1 MTNTPE
7 LPKLKDKLQRRE
19 YLEVLRK
26 MTGEQRVV
34 LGFELHDLALRLMQD
49 GIRDRHPEYDDRQ
62 IQQETA
68 KRLLRCNR

>member
-62 IQQETA
+62 IQQETT

>member
-19 YLEVLRK
+19 YLEALRK
-26 MTGEQRVV
+26 IIGEQRVV

-49 GIRDRHPEYDDRQ
+49 GIRDRHPEDDDRQ

>member
-1 MTNTPE
+1 MTNKSA

-62 IQQETA
+62 IQQETT